1 MHSRKSAV
9 PGWKGKPSWFLL
21 AEEDRM
27 ISPKTQ
33 QFMAGRM
40 DAKVRSNRV
49 DHSPM
54 YTAPDV
60 VVEVILEAARESLFH

>member
-1 MHSRKSAV
+1 
-9 PGWKGKPSWFLL
+9 
-21 AEEDRM
+21 M